1 MARNT
6 KEQQGLSAGLTSQER
21 EQLKKYID
29 SHENTVRAIIAFVV
43 LTIGLFF
50 LSFLLAPA
58 SLEASKSSFILS
70 CLSIICIV
78 GICFKRMNLARKIE
92 YLQSVDEAGLSVI
105 QGKASRLYNRK
116 CTEWGMTEYPFNS
129 GHNNFW
135 VTDNT
140 LCIVEDEETYLSHYA
155 PDDTKPYPIYITE
168 IPIDKIQY
176 YTKEGDVQY
185 TSHVSGGG
193 GGGSSLKGAV
203 IGGVIAGDAGAIIGS
218 RKKVNPITTETRT
231 HDSRQTVLRYYDD
244 FGKLEVMTFKGF
256 SVYDFLLGT
265 IPDKDLT
272 TIQLGG
278 NSRQKRPSTDTYSSV
293 PSPGSN
299 STESKLSRLQ
309 DLYLEGQ
316 ITLEEYKAQRAKIL
330 NEQ

>member
-6 KEQQGLSAGLTSQER
+6 KEQQGLSVGLTSQER
-21 EQLKKYID
+21 KQLKKYID
-29 SHENTVRAIIAFVV
+29 SQESTVRAIVAFAG
-43 LTIGLFF
+43 LTVGLFF

-58 SLEASKSSFILS
+58 SLEASKSAFILS

-105 QGKASRLYNRK
+105 QGKASKLYNRK
-116 CTEWGMTEYPFNS
+116 CAEWGMTEYPFNS
-129 GHNNFW
+129 SHSNFW
-135 VTDNT
+135 VTDDT
-140 LCIVEDEETYLSHYA
+140 LCIVEDEQTYLSHYT
-155 PDDTKPYPIYITE
+155 PDDTRPYPIYITE

-218 RKKVNPITTETRT
+218 RKKVNPIITETRT

-256 SVYDFLLGT
+256 NVYDFLLGA

-278 NSRQKRPSTDTYSSV
+278 NSKQRRLSTDTYSSA
-293 PSPGSN
+293 PSRGS
-299 STESKLSRLQ
+299 SSAKSKLIKLQ
-309 DLYLEGQ
+309 ELYLDDQ
-316 ITLEEYKAQRAKIL
+316 ITLEEYEEQRKRIL